1 MEKIK
6 EKVSNWLT
14 GFKDHINS
22 FNIIEKYKNVV
33 YFSKFTLESDELFEI
48 HNFILTLKKN
58 LFLSLYDQF
67 KYSIYNIMSFEDK
80 NLSEKDKILSLF
92 SACFLNYYKKFLYET
107 SHDFKEFYDQSFF
120 NLVKTFKIK
129 INNYDIFKVLCFC
142 FFDKMKSEIINLNY
156 DTKVK
161 PLKHT
166 YNSEIK
172 NKNNI
177 DIINSNNNI
186 NNISNNIIKVINE
199 SNDKMKVEETCVKK
213 KAINFVVSA
222 KEKTVDIIYELK
234 YRKILPSISP
244 NARNEINNMNLR
256 LNQLNNMSVSALD
269 DLFKII
275 EKEKIEFDNYEDD
288 INMSTEFTD
297 NFNNSIN
304 ININQFFDKTE
315 EISNTDSFKNNMD
328 LIKIINNKNKNSND
342 IKNFNINNNNNNSN
356 SINIINESKSINNQN
371 TINEIKINKTPLNLI
386 NNTLFTNQNQNQNK
400 SVFKPINISLKKD
413 NMYSHR
419 LTEELAKNKIDGKTK
434 EIIEKVAKKIDEQYL
449 DFLLQNSPK
458 PLLSMEYFL
467 CYVATFDPNLL
478 QNISPEY
485 KDILKNVHIKFII
498 LAKQFYNTAMELF
511 CSIYDLT
518 STNVNRFLDLIK
530 NYGIHMKYA
539 QGLQRLFMD
548 YSMILLEKNALSEIR
563 KTVEKF
569 VEMERLNWE
578 KIISKGSDII
588 SPFFKE

>member
-1 MEKIK
+1 
-6 EKVSNWLT
+6 
-14 GFKDHINS
+14 
-22 FNIIEKYKNVV
+22 
-33 YFSKFTLESDELFEI
+33 
-48 HNFILTLKKN
+48 
-58 LFLSLYDQF
+58 
-67 KYSIYNIMSFEDK
+67 
-80 NLSEKDKILSLF
+80 
-92 SACFLNYYKKFLYET
+92 
-107 SHDFKEFYDQSFF
+107 
-120 NLVKTFKIK
+120 
-129 INNYDIFKVLCFC
+129 
-142 FFDKMKSEIINLNY
+142 
-156 DTKVK
+156 
-161 PLKHT
+161 
-166 YNSEIK
+166 
-172 NKNNI
+172 
-177 DIINSNNNI
+177 
-186 NNISNNIIKVINE
+186 
-199 SNDKMKVEETCVKK
+199 
-213 KAINFVVSA
+213 
-222 KEKTVDIIYELK
+222 
-234 YRKILPSISP
+234 
-244 NARNEINNMNLR
+244 
-256 LNQLNNMSVSALD
+256 
-269 DLFKII
+269 
-275 EKEKIEFDNYEDD
+275 
-288 INMSTEFTD
+288 
-297 NFNNSIN
+297 
-304 ININQFFDKTE
+304 
-315 EISNTDSFKNNMD
+315 MD

-342 IKNFNINNNNNNSN
+342 IKNFNINNNNINNNNSN

-578 KIISKGSDII
+578 KIITKGNAKI